1 MSSIIGPNIPLSTA
15 IRLPQSLLP
24 FLWPSFTPIQDNRKI
39 YSFVYFNLYGNF
51 YYSIQLL
58 RIMQTTD
65 FSNYICCYF
74 QDYFALLLCCVY
86 SLLLIELLCIY
97 FIWANE
103 QLNSVFYFSVLT
115 LQCGEVTY
123 KSDKQRCFDSS
134 LHTSWCRCRS
144 QFVLPCNW

>member
-1 MSSIIGPNIPLSTA
+1 
-15 IRLPQSLLP
+15 
-24 FLWPSFTPIQDNRKI
+24 
-39 YSFVYFNLYGNF
+39 
-51 YYSIQLL
+51 
-58 RIMQTTD
+58 MQTTD

-86 SLLLIELLCIY
+86 SLLLIELLCTY

-134 LHTSWCRCRS
+134 LHTS
-144 QFVLPCNW
+144 